1 MKSKEL
7 TTSEM
12 FRCFR
17 FSYKCLALKTSIL
30 HRCATVKSVS
40 SSAARIEGAFF
51 RWKKVHFSCKN
62 HCQVSR
68 FLCFGDVK
76 TGNTT
81 LKHGYRL
88 FTMKCKFCNGKAP
101 RQKIE
106 GLSKTFEAPRL
117 REDEDWKAYF
127 RYLAFLEIWSKI

>member
-1 MKSKEL
+1 MKYHRISHQIHVDGCMKSEEL

-51 RWKKVHFSCKN
+51 RWKKYENVHFSCK
-62 HCQVSR
+62 
-68 FLCFGDVK
+68 
-76 TGNTT
+76 TIA
-81 LKHGYRL
+81 
-88 FTMKCKFCNGKAP
+88 KFQGSFVL
-101 RQKIE
+101 
-106 GLSKTFEAPRL
+106 GMSKQEVHNP
-117 REDEDWKAYF
+117 
-127 RYLAFLEIWSKI
+127 